1 MCLCEPLPRY
11 TSRLQALSDPP
22 RRIVHFAVT
31 CDAPCVPA
39 DLVLVHGRVHA
50 VVAGAP
56 DVEAVAVRDGRIAAL
71 GSNDEIRDLVGPAT
85 EVIELDGGLVLP
97 GFQDAHIH
105 LAESGLELLQCDL
118 GESTSPAGHLAVIAR
133 YAAEHPDDEW
143 IVGGGWSMDDFGGPM
158 PTRQL
163 LDEAVPGRAVALTTR
178 DGHSLWAS
186 TRALELAGIGTSTP
200 EPAGGVIEREADGMP
215 AGTVHEL
222 ALRLFDRVLPEPTQA
237 DRDEGFRRA
246 QAIMLGYGITACQ
259 EANGWPAIVDT
270 YARAVERGELV
281 LRLEGNLAWDS
292 ERGLEQLAE
301 LAERR
306 AGSGAGGM
314 RMRGAKLFQDGVME
328 NFTAGM
334 LEPYLDGDSAPTE
347 NVGLS
352 LYPPDELCRI
362 VTALD
367 ADGFQVHIHALAERA
382 VRESLD
388 AIESARR
395 ANGVRDARHHLAHLQ
410 VVHPQDLPRFA
421 ALDVVASVTP
431 YWAVLSG
438 YVQDLTLPFVSEEV
452 GRRMYPF
459 GSLHRAG
466 ARLAFG
472 SDWSVSTPDPLL
484 QLEVAVER
492 KLPGAS
498 PAETFLPGERLD
510 LRTAIA
516 AATHGSAYVNGLD
529 AVTGTLEPGKLADL
543 VVLRGDILAAHGPSP
558 AQTSIL
564 LTMIEGEIVHDAR

>member
-1 MCLCEPLPRY
+1 M
-11 TSRLQALSDPP
+11 
-22 RRIVHFAVT
+22 I
-31 CDAPCVPA
+31 
-39 DLVLVHGRVHA
+39 DLA
-50 VVAGAP
+50 
-56 DVEAVAVRDGRIAAL
+56 
-71 GSNDEIRDLVGPAT
+71 
-85 EVIELDGGLVLP
+85 GGLVLP

-105 LAESGLELLQCDL
+105 LADSGLELLQCDL
-118 GESTSPAGHLAVIAR
+118 GDSTSPAGHLALIAR
-133 YAAEHPDDEW
+133 YAAERPDDEW

-163 LDEAVPGRAVALTTR
+163 LDEAVPGRAIALTTR

-186 TRALELAGIGTSTP
+186 SRALELAGIGASTP
-200 EPAGGVIEREADGMP
+200 DPAGGVIEREPDGTP

-246 QAIMLGYGITACQ
+246 QAIMLSLGITACQ
-259 EANGWPAIVDT
+259 EANAWPAIVET
-270 YARAVERGELV
+270 YLRAAGRGELV
-281 LRLEGNLAWDS
+281 VRLEGNLAWDS
-292 ERGLEQLAE
+292 ERGPEQLAE
-301 LAERR
+301 LVERR
-306 AGSGAGGM
+306 AAAETGRM

-334 LEPYLDGDSAPTE
+334 LEPYLDRDGVPTE
-347 NVGLS
+347 NAGLS
-352 LYPPDELCRI
+352 LYAPDDLRRI

-367 ADGFQVHIHALAERA
+367 AERFQVHVHALAERA

-388 AIESARR
+388 AIESARA

-410 VVHPQDLPRFA
+410 VVHPDDLPRFA
-421 ALDVVASVTP
+421 ALDVVANVTP

-484 QLEVAVER
+484 QLEVAVAR
-492 KLPGAS
+492 RLPEESAA
-498 PAETFLPGERLD
+498 PPFLPDEGLD

-516 AATHGSAYVNGLD
+516 AATDGSAYVDGLD
-529 AVTGTLEPGKLADL
+529 DVTGTLEPGKLADL
-543 VVLRGDILAAHGPSP
+543 VVLRDDILAPGGPSP
-558 AQTSIL
+558 AETKVA
-564 LTMIEGEIVHDAR
+564 LTLIEGEIVYDARQ

>member
-1 MCLCEPLPRY
+1 
-11 TSRLQALSDPP
+11 
-22 RRIVHFAVT
+22 VG
-31 CDAPCVPA
+31 A
-39 DLVLVHGRVHA
+39 DLVLTHGRVHP
-50 VVAGAP
+50 VVEGAP
-56 DVEAVAVRDGRIAAL
+56 DFEAIAVRGGRIAAL
-71 GSNDEIRDLVGPAT
+71 GSNEEIKRLIGPAT
-85 EVIELDGGLVLP
+85 EVAELDGGLVLP

-105 LAESGLELLQCDL
+105 LADSGLELLQCDL
-118 GESTSPAGHLAVIAR
+118 GDSTSPAGHLELIAR

-186 TRALELAGIGTSTP
+186 SKALELAGIGASTP
-200 EPAGGVIEREADGMP
+200 DPAGGVIEREPDGSP

-222 ALRLFDRVLPEPTQA
+222 ALRLFDRVLPEPTEA

-246 QAIMLGYGITACQ
+246 QAIMLRLGITACQ
-259 EANGWPAIVDT
+259 EANAWPAIVDT
-270 YARAVERGELV
+270 YVRAVERGELV

-301 LAERR
+301 LVERR
-306 AGSGAGGM
+306 AGAQTGRM

-328 NFTAGM
+328 NFTAAM
-334 LEPYLDGDSAPTE
+334 LEPYLDRDGVPTR
-347 NVGLS
+347 NSGLS
-352 LYPPDELCRI
+352 LYPPDDMCRI

-367 ADGFQVHIHALAERA
+367 AERFQVHIHALGERA

-388 AIESARR
+388 AIETARA
-395 ANGVRDARHHLAHLQ
+395 ANGIRDARHHLAHLQ
-410 VVHPQDLPRFA
+410 VVHPDDLARFA
-421 ALDVVASVTP
+421 ALDVAANVTP

-459 GSLHRAG
+459 ASLQRAG

-492 KLPGAS
+492 RLPEAPS
-498 PAETFLPGERLD
+498 AAPFLPDERLD

-516 AATHGSAYVNGLD
+516 AATRGSAYVNGVD
-529 AVTGTLEPGKLADL
+529 DVTGTLEPGKLADL
-543 VVLRGDILAAHGPSP
+543 VVLRDDILAPPGGPSP
-558 AQTSIL
+558 AETRVL
-564 LTMIEGEIVHDAR
+564 LTIVEGAIVHDGR

>member
-1 MCLCEPLPRY
+1 M
-11 TSRLQALSDPP
+11 A
-22 RRIVHFAVT
+22 
-31 CDAPCVPA
+31 A
-39 DLVLVHGRVHA
+39 DLVLAHGRAHPVSTD
-50 VVAGAP
+50 AP
-56 DVEAVAVRDGRIAAL
+56 DAEAVAVTGGRIVAL
-71 GSNDEIRDLVGPAT
+71 GSNEDVWELIGPAT
-85 EVIELDGGLVLP
+85 EVIDLAGGLVLP

-105 LAESGLELLQCDL
+105 LADSGLELLQCDL
-118 GESTSPAGHLAVIAR
+118 GDSTSPAGHLALIAR
-133 YAAEHPDDEW
+133 YAAERPDDEW

-163 LDEAVPGRAVALTTR
+163 LDEAVPGRAIALTTR

-186 TRALELAGIGTSTP
+186 SRALELAGIGASTP
-200 EPAGGVIEREADGMP
+200 DPAGGVIEREPDGTP

-246 QAIMLGYGITACQ
+246 QAIMLSLGITACQ
-259 EANGWPAIVDT
+259 EANAWPAIVET
-270 YARAVERGELV
+270 YLRAAGRGELV
-281 LRLEGNLAWDS
+281 VRLEGNLAWDS
-292 ERGLEQLAE
+292 ERGPEQLAE
-301 LAERR
+301 LVERR
-306 AGSGAGGM
+306 AAAETGRM

-334 LEPYLDGDSAPTE
+334 LEPYLDRDGVPTE
-347 NVGLS
+347 NAGLS
-352 LYPPDELCRI
+352 LYAPDDLRRI

-367 ADGFQVHIHALAERA
+367 AERFQVHVHALAERA

-388 AIESARR
+388 AIESARA

-410 VVHPQDLPRFA
+410 VVHPDDLRRFA
-421 ALDVVASVTP
+421 ALDVVANVTP

-452 GRRMYPF
+452 GRRIYPF

-484 QLEVAVER
+484 QLEVAVAR
-492 KLPGAS
+492 RLPEESAA
-498 PAETFLPGERLD
+498 PPFLRDEGLD

-516 AATHGSAYVNGLD
+516 AATDGSAYVDGLD
-529 AVTGTLEPGKLADL
+529 DVTGTLEPGKLADL
-543 VVLRGDILAAHGPSP
+543 VVLRDDILAPGGPSP
-558 AQTSIL
+558 AETKVA
-564 LTMIEGEIVHDAR
+564 LTLIEGEIVYDARQ